1 MVSESMERLGRKKS
15 VIREI
20 FEYSKSRKAEIGEE
34 NVFDFSIGNPSIDPP
49 PEVRRAL
56 IELVTETSPTTLH
69 GYTSAQGDPGV
80 RAAVAEYVRRTF
92 DFDADPSLIYLTSGA
107 AAALTVTLNALLPDK
122 EHGEVIALAPYFPE
136 YKVFV
141 EKAGGTLVSVP
152 CRADD
157 LQIDVKRVRAAIT
170 EKTRAVIVN
179 SPCNPTGVIFS
190 LEVLNELA
198 AALRESEEMYG
209 HPIYIISDEPYR
221 ELVYDGACVPYI
233 PSIYKNTIVCYSFS
247 KSLSIPGER
256 IGYILVSPEAC
267 EAHRVYSAVLGAGR
281 ALGFVCA
288 NSLFQY
294 LIPRCLGLVS
304 DLSVYSRN
312 RDRLYSALDG
322 LGFEC
327 VRPMGAFYLFVKS
340 PEADACAFC
349 ERAKKYELLLVPSD
363 DFGYSGYVRI
373 AYCVKPDRIERSL
386 PAFSA
391 LAKEYGL
398 GAP

>member
-49 PEVRRAL
+49 PEVQSAL
-56 IELVTETSPTTLH
+56 IELITKTPPTSLH

-80 RAAVAEYVRRTF
+80 RTAVAEYVRRTF

-122 EHGEVIALAPYFPE
+122 EHGEVIVLAPYFPE

-152 CRADD
+152 CRADN

-190 LEVLNELA
+190 LDILNELA
-198 AALRESEEMYG
+198 SALREAEEMYG
-209 HPIYIISDEPYR
+209 HPIYIVSDEPYR
-221 ELVYDGACVPYI
+221 ELVYDGAYVPYI
-233 PSIYKNTIVCYSFS
+233 PNVYKNTIVCYSFS

-256 IGYILVSPEAC
+256 IGYILVSPEAY
-267 EAHRVYSAVLGAGR
+267 EAQRVYSAVLGAGR

-294 LIPRCLGLVS
+294 IIPECLGRVS
-304 DLSVYSRN
+304 DLSVYVRN

-340 PEADACAFC
+340 PETDAYAFC
-349 ERAKKYELLLVPSD
+349 DRAKKHELLLVPSD

-373 AYCVKPDRIERSL
+373 AYCVKPEQIERSL